1 MEESIMKSML
11 KISCLSA
18 AGIAALALVSCQK
31 EMTPAA
37 TPEQPS
43 AKTYT
48 LTVDATKGND
58 TKALALDGH
67 TLNVKWSDTD
77 QVAVFPVGTNTRL
90 LGTLTATASE
100 TGTTQLSGD
109 LTGTVNVSDN
119 LSLLFPRGEWDYT
132 GQKGIL
138 LSDGNSIEKK
148 YDYALADV
156 TVESIDDSKITT
168 TANADFSSQQAIVKF
183 ILKDKDNNN
192 AINAKKLTI
201 SAASNKLLTR
211 KTLANAGDRIYHSG
225 YTVTSGSG
233 GIDGDDKNNLVD
245 GDLSTK
251 WCANTGHQSGG
262 VWYIEFNTASPIKV
276 DGYMLRTAN
285 DTKKYPGRNPTSW
298 VLKGKATSGGTWD
311 TIDSKSGYDDMPE
324 TNFTERDFEEIAS
337 GTYQYFRLEISA
349 VKDGTIMQLSE
360 MKLFTD
366 ATEQTEI
373 NDYGPIVVTPA
384 SAASELT
391 IALRNENAGAD
402 TYTITVTAADGE
414 TYKLEKSG
422 VTFENGKYYEIMAK
436 LTNQKTIDLSTLTA
450 NKTIQDGYT
459 LTGTLANKVKISIAA
474 GATVTLD
481 NVTINGENSWSYSFA
496 GINCEGDATII
507 LKEGTTNTVKGFYL
521 EYPGIY
527 IAAGKTLTI
536 EGTGSLNASSNGKGA
551 GIGSGESKT
560 CGNIVINGGNIT
572 ATGKSSSAGIG
583 SGYGGT
589 CGTITINGGNITANS
604 EYVGAGIGSGGEG
617 ASCGNITITGGT
629 ITARCDYD
637 KGAGI
642 GSGDSGTCGDITISG
657 GNIKATASHGG
668 AGIGS
673 GDNGASCGNITIA
686 KAVTRVEAKKGL
698 GDTNYPNYSIG
709 NGAKSTCGTVKFGDQ
724 TMYNGTNWTLT
735 PTDGSTYG
743 GLRISIYRTSST
755 NDTWT
760 LTPAPAQ

>member
-1 MEESIMKSML
+1 MKSML

-43 AKTYT
+43 AKTYS
-48 LTVDATKGND
+48 LTVGATKGND

-90 LGTLTATASE
+90 LGTLTAAASE
-100 TGTTQLSGD
+100 TGTTTLSGD
-109 LTGTVNVSDN
+109 LTGTVNVGDN

-156 TVESIDDSKITT
+156 TVAAIDDSKITT

-233 GIDGDDKNNLVD
+233 GYDGDDHENLVD
-245 GDLSTK
+245 GDLNTK
-251 WCANTGHQSGG
+251 WCANNGP
-262 VWYIEFNTASPIKV
+262 WYIEFCTASPVNV
-276 DGYMLRTAN
+276 DKYMFRTAN
-285 DTKKYPGRNPTSW
+285 DTEKYPGRNPTSW
-298 VLKGKATSGGTWD
+298 VLKGKETSNGNWT
-311 TIDSKSGYDDMPE
+311 TIDEKSGYGEMPA
-324 TNFTERDFEEIAS
+324 TNFTERDFEATTP
-337 GTYQYFRLEISA
+337 GTYQYFRLDISA
-349 VKDGTIMQLSE
+349 CQGGDFMQLSE
-360 MKLFTD
+360 MKLITT
-366 ATEQTEI
+366 ATEPTEI
-373 NDYGPIVVTPA
+373 NDYGPVVVTPA
-384 SAASELT
+384 SAASEFT
-391 IALRNENAGAD
+391 VALRNENAGAD

-459 LTGTLANKVKISIAA
+459 LTGTLANKVKISIAD

-481 NVTINGENSWSYSFA
+481 NVTINGENSSWYSFA
-496 GINCEGDATII
+496 GLTCLGDATII
-507 LKEGTTNTVKGFYL
+507 LKEGTTNTVSGFYF

-536 EGTGSLNASSNGKGA
+536 QGTGSLNASSKGRGA

-583 SGYGGT
+583 SGKGGT

-629 ITARCDYD
+629 ITARCDYNN
-637 KGAGI
+637 GAGI
-642 GSGDSGTCGDITISG
+642 GSGVGGTCSDITITG

-673 GDNGASCGNITIA
+673 GDNGSSCGNITIA
-686 KAVTRVEAKKGL
+686 KTVTRVEAKKGL
-698 GDTNYPNYSIG
+698 GKTNYSIG
-709 NGAKSTCGTVKFGDQ
+709 NGAGSTCGTVNFGDQ
-724 TMYNGTNWTLT
+724 TMYDGTSWTTT
-735 PTDGSTYG
+735 PTDGGTYG
-743 GLRISIYRTSST
+743 GLRIGISRTSSAD
-755 NDTWT
+755 DTWT
-760 LTPAPAQ
+760 LRPAQ